1 VSTSLVEQSVVP
13 LPLRRHL
20 NRAGS
25 FFSSLAALAA
35 AVGPSRAGTTAP
47 AGGVALAG
55 APGADAGEARAIPR
69 SRLRRSLGA
78 CTAEGL
84 VAEMVSAFA
93 GGAILT
99 GWAIHLHASAF
110 LTGLVVALPQM
121 AQLIQLPAAW
131 STAALGR
138 RRAAVLLVAISR
150 QVMLPLALLPF
161 LGASEATG
169 QRILFAVACL
179 SALLG
184 VLGNNAWVSWMGE
197 LVPRRIRGRYF
208 GKRTALCTVA
218 GAAASAGAGLLLD
231 WARPHGATGAML
243 AALQLCASAGGVVT
257 TLLMLR
263 QHDPSEPA
271 DAGKGDRTTVSIAGA
286 LRPFQDRAMRGLLFY
301 VLAWN
306 LAVGVAGSF
315 FALYMLKNLHMGFTL
330 VALHGIGMAT
340 GRVLTAPLWGRIID
354 RLGARPVLVACGFGI
369 CTIPFIWLF
378 PTPTFLWPLVLDAL
392 VAGMLWGGHNLAMFV
407 VPMTATP
414 RRGRPFYVAA
424 IAMTGGLAF
433 TLATT
438 CGGVLLET
446 LPRQVTVLGHPIC
459 NLQLLFVVSGSLRF
473 LAAFAALRIHEPA
486 AASVGAMLP
495 EMLASARRQIG
506 LVPAPAP
513 TPRGSDTLAA

>member
-1 VSTSLVEQSVVP
+1 VSTSLVKQSVVP

-47 AGGVALAG
+47 
-55 APGADAGEARAIPR
+55 
-69 SRLRRSLGA
+69 
-78 CTAEGL
+78 

-161 LGASEATG
+161 LCASEATG
-169 QRILFAVACL
+169 QRLLFAVACL

-263 QHDPSEPA
+263 QHDPSDPV
-271 DAGKGDRTTVSIAGA
+271 DAGRGAERATVSIAQA
-286 LRPFQDRAMRGLLFY
+286 LRPFQDRAVRGLLFY
-301 VLAWN
+301 VLGWN

-315 FALYMLKNLHMGFTL
+315 FALYMLQNLHMGFTL

-438 CGGVLLET
+438 CGGVLLGT

-459 NLQLLFVVSGSLRF
+459 NLQLLFCVSGVLRF
-473 LAAFAALRIHEPA
+473 VAAFAALRIHEPA

-506 LVPAPAP
+506 LVPAPTPA
-513 TPRGSDTLAA
+513 PRGPDSLAA

>member
-1 VSTSLVEQSVVP
+1 MAAP
-13 LPLRRHL
+13 LHRQLHKL
-20 NRAGS
+20 GS

-35 AVGPSRAGTTAP
+35 TIGPSRP

-55 APGADAGEARAIPR
+55 APDVDAAEAHAIPR
-69 SRLRRSLGA
+69 SRLRLSLGA

-84 VAEMVSAFA
+84 VAEVVSAFA

-131 STAALGR
+131 STAFLGR
-138 RRAAVLLVAISR
+138 RRAAVTLVAVSR

-169 QRILFAVACL
+169 QRILFVVAAL
-179 SALLG
+179 SAVLG

-218 GAAASAGAGLLLD
+218 GAAAAAAAGLLLD
-231 WARPHGATGAML
+231 WARPRGATGTML
-243 AALQLCASAGGVVT
+243 GVLQLCAAAGGVVT
-257 TLLMLR
+257 TVLMLR
-263 QHDPSEPA
+263 QHDPTRGAE
-271 DAGKGDRTTVSIAGA
+271 RTPVSLGQA
-286 LRPFQDRAMRGLLFY
+286 LHPFRDRAMRGLLLY

-315 FALYMLKNLHMGFTL
+315 FALYMLQNLHMGFTL
-330 VALHGIGMAT
+330 LALHGIGMAT

-354 RLGARPVLVACGFGI
+354 RLGARPVLIACGFGI
-369 CTIPFIWLF
+369 STIPFIWLF
-378 PTPTFLWPLVLDAL
+378 PTPSFLWPLVLDAV

-407 VPMTATP
+407 LPMTTTP
-414 RRGRPFYVAA
+414 RRGRPFYIAA
-424 IAMTGGLAF
+424 VAMTGGLAF
-433 TLATT
+433 TVATM
-438 CGGVLLET
+438 CGGALAET
-446 LPRQVTVLGHPIC
+446 LPRQLTVLGHPIC
-459 NLQLLFVVSGSLRF
+459 NMQLLFVLSGSLRF

-486 AASVGAMLP
+486 AGSVGAMLP
-495 EMLASARRQIG
+495 EMISSARRQIG

-513 TPRGSDTLAA
+513 APRDPDSIAA